1 MGRAVSMNTSWN
13 RKMNMTRK
21 RVVSVQVKLM
31 GTWFSPA
38 RSATSGRVTPT
49 FAADG
54 GTSLI
59 VTVRVPPGAPF
70 CRSAAAGALP
80 AASLSTAD
88 AADGGGGVAAGAAA
102 GAAAWPKAPALMHRL
117 SARIQRHK

>member
-1 MGRAVSMNTSWN
+1 
-13 RKMNMTRK
+13 MNMTRK
-21 RVVSVQVKLM
+21 PVISVQVKLM
-31 GTWFSPA
+31 ATLFCPA
-38 RSATSGRVTPT
+38 RLATSGRVTPT
-49 FAADG
+49 FESDG

-59 VTVRVPPGAPF
+59 VPVRVPPGSPF

-80 AASLSTAD
+80 AASLSSAD

-102 GAAAWPKAPALMHRL
+102 GAAAWPKAPTLMHRL